1 MHTLVKVGAVV
12 ALLVGLAGCG
22 SDDDPGDADPSR
34 GATSSDGGSTDA
46 PDDSDDSDGGSGDCA
61 TPEQAA
67 QFSIN
72 GQIVSQFANLPT
84 ERWST
89 TLGNLDDLDEEV
101 AALSSLEGADVE
113 AAIAIYEQIPPIIE
127 AGLGG
132 DTAAT
137 AKLADLI
144 GTDPVEALKLKN
156 TIVLAYAKQCQGAG

>member
-1 MHTLVKVGAVV
+1 MHTLVRFGAVM
-12 ALLVGLAGCG
+12 ALLLGVAGCG
-22 SDDDPGDADPSR
+22 SDDDPADTDPT
-34 GATSSDGGSTDA
+34 GAATSADGGG
-46 PDDSDDSDGGSGDCA
+46 SDPEGGPATGDCA

-67 QFSIN
+67 QFSVN

-84 ERWST
+84 ESWT
-89 TLGNLDDLDEEV
+89 ETLGNLDDLDEEV
-101 AALSSLEGADVE
+101 EALSTLEGDDVQ